1 MSAEAHVRRSAFWP
15 AFWLALPLL
24 GAKLAHWSP
33 PGASWVEWRDWLRD
47 VIASAHADLAFAA
60 GFGLA
65 CALLLGS
72 LRRFPRAQRAA
83 WLAVLASG
91 TACAVYAVASVQIFA
106 FLRSPLT
113 YPLLYLAGDMNSM
126 RSSIGSFVSPG
137 VAAGLVLVPLGYL
150 LAVRWT
156 GRPAGQRL
164 GGRLALPALALA
176 LLWAGAGHRLA
187 TGRWSDRAD
196 HLIARNPHWT
206 LVASLVNE
214 ARGAGVPTLDE
225 RFPDEFLADFEPRLR
240 AAQPQAVA
248 GPPGPHVRPRNVLLV
263 VLESTGARYL
273 SLYGSPYAT
282 TPRLEAEARHALVY
296 DAFYAHVGLT
306 ANSLAALSLSI
317 YPYMTWREYTQDYP
331 TYPGET
337 VAGVLAAR
345 GYRTAFLTSGY
356 LDYVNQEAFLTGR
369 GFGQL
374 LDGKDFG
381 GEQVNSWGVSDALLV
396 DNTLE
401 WIDREPGRP
410 FYAVA
415 WTQASHHPYDPQ
427 PGQATTDFFA
437 GRPAPEDAW
446 DLGRYLDT
454 LAEVDRQLG
463 RLFDGLRQRGLDD
476 DTIVIVTGDHGESF
490 GDPHATWGHGF
501 RLWDTGLRVPLMVW
515 SPALFPEGRRVE
527 TVGGHVDLSPT
538 ILDLLGEPAPAQWQ
552 GTSLLARQRPPRAY
566 FYAANDDYLLGV
578 REGRFKYV
586 YNVTMGRDELYDLQ
600 ADPREQ
606 VNLAAR
612 QPQRCAELRQRLAA
626 WKHSAAER
634 LRQAREAGPAPAQA
648 VQARLDQPRS

>member
-1 MSAEAHVRRSAFWP
+1 MPADARRSAFWP

-24 GAKLAHWSP
+24 GAKLAHWSA
-33 PGASWVEWRDWLRD
+33 PGASYVEWRDWLRD
-47 VIASAHADLAFAA
+47 VFASAHADLAFAA

-65 CALLLGS
+65 CALLLGG

-83 WLAVLASG
+83 WLAVVAFG

-126 RSSIGSFVSPG
+126 RSSIGNFVSPG
-137 VAAGLVLVPLGYL
+137 VAAALVLVPLGYL
-150 LAVRWT
+150 LAVRFT
-156 GRPAGQRL
+156 ARPVAQQLAR
-164 GGRLALPALALA
+164 RLALPALVLALA
-176 LLWAGAGHRLA
+176 WSGAGHRLA

-225 RFPDEFLADFEPRLR
+225 TFPPAYLHDFEPRLR
-240 AAQPQAVA
+240 PAEVRAAAAPA
-248 GPPGPHVRPRNVLLV
+248 GLAARPRNVLLV
-263 VLESTGARYL
+263 VLESTGSRYL
-273 SLYGSPYAT
+273 GLYGSPYAT

-317 YPYMTWREYTQDYP
+317 YPYMTWREYTQDHP
-331 TYPGET
+331 DYPGET
-337 VAGVLAAR
+337 VADVLGAR

-356 LDYVNQEAFLTGR
+356 LDYVNQEAFLSDR
-369 GFGQL
+369 GFGEL
-374 LDGKDFG
+374 LDGQDLG
-381 GEQVNSWGVSDALLV
+381 GEPVNSWGVSDAVLV
-396 DNTLE
+396 DKTLE
-401 WIDREPGRP
+401 WIDRGAGRP

-427 PGQATTDFFA
+427 PGQPIQDFFE
-437 GRPAPEDAW
+437 GRPKPEDDW
-446 DLGRYLDT
+446 DLGRYLNT
-454 LAEVDRQLG
+454 VAEVDRQLG
-463 RLFDGLRQRGLDD
+463 RLFEGLRQRGLDD

-490 GDPHATWGHGF
+490 GDPHPTWGHGF
-501 RLWDTGLRVPLMVW
+501 RLWDTGLRVPLVIW
-515 SPALFPEGRRVE
+515 SPALFPEGQRRD

-538 ILDLLGEPAPAQWQ
+538 ILDLVGAPAPDEWQ
-552 GTSLLARQRPPRAY
+552 GTSLLAQQRPPRAY
-566 FYAANDDYLLGV
+566 FYAANDDYLLGL

-586 YNVTMGRDELYDLQ
+586 YNVTMGRDELYDLL
-600 ADPREQ
+600 ADPGEQ
-606 VNLAAR
+606 VNLAA
-612 QPQRCAELRQRLAA
+612 QHPQKCAALRQRLAA
-626 WKHSAAER
+626 WKRSAAER
-634 LRQAREAGPAPAQA
+634 LARARQDRPAAA
-648 VQARLDQPRS
+648 AQARLDQPGS